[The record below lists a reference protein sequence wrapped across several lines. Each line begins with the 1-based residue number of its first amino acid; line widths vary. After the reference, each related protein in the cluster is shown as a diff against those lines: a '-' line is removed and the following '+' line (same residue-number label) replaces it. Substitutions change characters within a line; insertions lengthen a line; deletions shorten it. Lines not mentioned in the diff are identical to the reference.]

1 MNAAR
6 QLAAHPGRIAPLVKF
21 RLYPLL
27 LIALL
32 PGCSREGLQAD
43 GGIYATRT
51 ACPLV
56 GIPAGTG
63 DITLFNPAGRTDAV
77 ALDVSATMTNLR
89 AVCQD
94 SGTDVISTA
103 SFDVVAVRRI
113 AGPAR
118 QVVLPYFDVVVQGGS
133 DIVAKR
139 VGAVAVNFADGSLR
153 ASTSG
158 QATVRINRSVATLPE
173 SVRRILNQERK
184 PGDASAAIDPMSDPA
199 VREAV
204 ARATF
209 EQLVGFQLTAE
220 QLRYNV
226 TR

>member
-1 MNAAR
+1 MK
-6 QLAAHPGRIAPLVKF
+6 L

-27 LIALL
+27 VLALL
-32 PGCSREGLQAD
+32 SGCSREGLQAD

-89 AVCQD
+89 ASCQD

-139 VGAVAVNFADGSLR
+139 VGAVAVNFAEGSLR
-153 ASTSG
+153 GQTSG
-158 QATVRINRSVATLPE
+158 QATVRVNRSVATLPDNI
-173 SVRRILNQERK
+173 RRILNQERK
-184 PGDASAAIDPMSDPA
+184 PGDASAAIDPLSDPA
-199 VREAV
+199 VRAAV

-209 EQLVGFQLTAE
+209 EQLVGFQLTPE
-220 QLRYNV
+220 QLQYNA